1 MFEKITTDNVLLFAL
16 KHYDNPQCE
25 GEKEFYDDMKR
36 FKYIK
41 RLLKK
46 YKVDGVIKER
56 LLLNHIIIL
65 NNVFGP
71 DAASTLLLFKIE
83 PEHWPQLKSFL
94 VYLNFHKRLDK
105 VLENHTASTP
115 NRLNQIFH
123 TIFCI
128 GIPKM
133 DCHLR

>member
-46 YKVDGVIKER
+46 YSQDGIVKER
-56 LLLNHIIIL
+56 LLLNHIIVI
-65 NNVFGP
+65 NNVFCP
-71 DAASTLLLFKIE
+71 EAASTLLLFKIE
-83 PEHWPQLKSFL
+83 PEFWPQLKSFL
-94 VYLNFHKRLDK
+94 VYLGMLPENELREIDDDEKITE
-105 VLENHTASTP
+105 VL
-115 NRLNQIFH
+115 RKL
-123 TIFCI
+123 
-128 GIPKM
+128 
-133 DCHLR
+133 

>member
-46 YKVDGVIKER
+46 YSQDGIVKER
-56 LLLNHIIIL
+56 LLLNHIIVL

-83 PEHWPQLKSFL
+83 PEFWPQLKSFL
-94 VYLNFHKRLDK
+94 GFLNMLPEHELKEIDGDEHISE
-105 VLENHTASTP
+105 VL
-115 NRLNQIFH
+115 RKL
-123 TIFCI
+123 
-128 GIPKM
+128 
-133 DCHLR
+133 

>member
-1 MFEKITTDNVLLFAL
+1 MFEKITNDNILLFAL

-46 YKVDGVIKER
+46 YSQDGIVKER
-56 LLLNHIIIL
+56 LLLNHIIVL

-83 PEHWPQLKSFL
+83 PEFWPQLKSFL
-94 VYLNFHKRLDK
+94 VYLGMLPENELLNIIDDKKISK
-105 VLENHTASTP
+105 VLEE
-115 NRLNQIFH
+115 L
-123 TIFCI
+123 
-128 GIPKM
+128 
-133 DCHLR
+133 

>member
-1 MFEKITTDNVLLFAL
+1 MFEKITNDNILLFAL

-46 YKVDGVIKER
+46 YSQDGIVKER
-56 LLLNHIIIL
+56 LLLNHIIVL

-71 DAASTLLLFKIE
+71 EAASTLLLFKIE
-83 PEHWPQLKSFL
+83 PEFWPQLKSFL
-94 VYLNFHKRLDK
+94 IYLGMLPVNDLKEIDDDEKITK
-105 VLENHTASTP
+105 VLKE
-115 NRLNQIFH
+115 L
-123 TIFCI
+123 
-128 GIPKM
+128 
-133 DCHLR
+133 

>member
-1 MFEKITTDNVLLFAL
+1 MFEKITSDNVLLFAL

-46 YKVDGVIKER
+46 YSQDGIIKER
-56 LLLNHIIIL
+56 LLLNHIIVL

-83 PEHWPQLKSFL
+83 PEFWPQLKSFL
-94 VYLNFHKRLDK
+94 LFLGMLPEQELSGVDEDEKISK
-105 VLENHTASTP
+105 VLKE
-115 NRLNQIFH
+115 L
-123 TIFCI
+123 
-128 GIPKM
+128 
-133 DCHLR
+133 

>member
-1 MFEKITTDNVLLFAL
+1 MYENITSENVMMFAI

-25 GEKEFYDDMKR
+25 SEKEFHDDMKR

-46 YKVDGVIKER
+46 YKVDGIIKER

-83 PEHWPQLKSFL
+83 PEHWSQLKSFL
-94 VYLNFHKRLDK
+94 VYLNMLPPNELREINDDFKITE
-105 VLENHTASTP
+105 VL
-115 NRLNQIFH
+115 RKL
-123 TIFCI
+123 
-128 GIPKM
+128 
-133 DCHLR
+133 

>member
-1 MFEKITTDNVLLFAL
+1 MFEKITNDNVLLFAL

-25 GEKEFYDDMKR
+25 GEKEFYDDLKR

-46 YKVDGVIKER
+46 YKVDGVVKER

-83 PEHWPQLKSFL
+83 REYWSVLKTFL
-94 VYLNFHKRLDK
+94 QYLNILKEEELPNVK
-105 VLENHTASTP
+105 INKTLLSSLEK
-115 NRLNQIFH
+115 I
-123 TIFCI
+123 
-128 GIPKM
+128 
-133 DCHLR
+133 

>member
-1 MFEKITTDNVLLFAL
+1 MFEKITNDNILLFAL

-46 YKVDGVIKER
+46 YSQDGIVKER
-56 LLLNHIIIL
+56 LILNHIIVI

-71 DAASTLLLFKIE
+71 EAASTLLLFKIE
-83 PEHWPQLKSFL
+83 PEFWPQLKSFL
-94 VYLNFHKRLDK
+94 VYLGMLPENELQEIDDDEKITE
-105 VLENHTASTP
+105 VL
-115 NRLNQIFH
+115 RKL
-123 TIFCI
+123 
-128 GIPKM
+128 
-133 DCHLR
+133 

>member
-1 MFEKITTDNVLLFAL
+1 MYETITPDNVMMYAIR
-16 KHYDNPQCE
+16 HYDNPQCE
-25 GEKEFYDDMKR
+25 GEKEFNDDLKR

-46 YKVDGVIKER
+46 YSQDGIVKER
-56 LLLNHIIIL
+56 LILNHIIVL

-94 VYLNFHKRLDK
+94 VYLGMLPENELLNIIDDKKISK
-105 VLENHTASTP
+105 VLEE
-115 NRLNQIFH
+115 L
-123 TIFCI
+123 
-128 GIPKM
+128 
-133 DCHLR
+133 

>member
-1 MFEKITTDNVLLFAL
+1 MFEKITNDNVLLFAL

-25 GEKEFYDDMKR
+25 GEKEFYDDLKR

-46 YKVDGVIKER
+46 YKVDGVVKER

-83 PEHWPQLKSFL
+83 REYWSVLKTFL
-94 VYLNFHKRLDK
+94 QYLNILKEEELPNVK
-105 VLENHTASTP
+105 INKTLLSSLEK
-115 NRLNQIFH
+115 L
-123 TIFCI
+123 
-128 GIPKM
+128 
-133 DCHLR
+133 

>member
-1 MFEKITTDNVLLFAL
+1 MFEKITNDNILLFAL

-46 YKVDGVIKER
+46 YSQDGIVKER
-56 LLLNHIIIL
+56 ILLNHIIVL

-83 PEHWPQLKSFL
+83 PEFWPQLKSFL
-94 VYLNFHKRLDK
+94 IYLGMLPVNDLKEIDDDEKITK
-105 VLENHTASTP
+105 VLKE
-115 NRLNQIFH
+115 L
-123 TIFCI
+123 
-128 GIPKM
+128 
-133 DCHLR
+133 

>member
-46 YKVDGVIKER
+46 YSQDGIVKER
-56 LLLNHIIIL
+56 LLLNHIIVI

-71 DAASTLLLFKIE
+71 EAASTLLLFKIE
-83 PEHWPQLKSFL
+83 PEFWPQLKSFL
-94 VYLNFHKRLDK
+94 VYLGMLPENELREIDDDEKITE
-105 VLENHTASTP
+105 VL
-115 NRLNQIFH
+115 RKL
-123 TIFCI
+123 
-128 GIPKM
+128 
-133 DCHLR
+133 